1 MDCITNTFGARREP
15 IGRINGRHNPQRPIE
30 QELSWLSSEQQKELF
45 WKLVRLHPEDARRLA
60 PSPMLIC
67 EVHDFFLHP
76 ESPAALQIVARLSL
90 EEESEFLR
98 TLANSEP
105 TTVIQHQQHLLR
117 SSEDPLS
124 ASSEAVS
131 DGILSEGR
139 PEPPERGPLIP

>member
-1 MDCITNTFGARREP
+1 MVTSGLRVERLIEP
-15 IGRINGRHNPQRPIE
+15 RPTMNSQPPIE
-30 QELSWLSSEQQKELF
+30 QELSSLSWEQQKELF

-60 PSPMLIC
+60 PPPMLIC

-76 ESPAALQIVARLSL
+76 ESPAALQIVTRLSL
-90 EEESEFLR
+90 EEQSEFLR